1 MLFDVFFDAGVS
13 VGTCGAQ
20 RDWASNT
27 VLNMPRHLMVRV
39 FLIVCPRVPTNDGV
53 GLDQADQ
60 KDEPADHLVQGHIAH
75 AVVVVVQIE
84 VVLAAQD
91 ARDLGIVALVAKH
104 VVADRPLRAKPR
116 SIAHI
121 IIGRADE
128 IARVAF
134 LNPLDHR
141 SRRHQ
146 RNIVRMSLECEKH
159 FSFVRLFRCRP
170 LDENL
175 ASAGRP
181 LLLSA
186 RQAHR
191 HGAGCHAAEEIA
203 TQHAVDYTLLKHFR
217 TYVGVGLKIIQALR
231 KARPRRVGESVSS
244 SASSEPPCIEL
255 VSESL
260 SCGNKVAWRGGSD
273 GNRSIPYW

>member
-91 ARDLGIVALVAKH
+91 ARDLGIVALVA
-104 VVADRPLRAKPR
+104 
-116 SIAHI
+116 
-121 IIGRADE
+121 GRG
-128 IARVAF
+128 I
-134 LNPLDHR
+134 
-141 SRRHQ
+141 
-146 RNIVRMSLECEKH
+146 
-159 FSFVRLFRCRP
+159 
-170 LDENL
+170 
-175 ASAGRP
+175 
-181 LLLSA
+181 
-186 RQAHR
+186 
-191 HGAGCHAAEEIA
+191 
-203 TQHAVDYTLLKHFR
+203 
-217 TYVGVGLKIIQALR
+217 
-231 KARPRRVGESVSS
+231 
-244 SASSEPPCIEL
+244 
-255 VSESL
+255 
-260 SCGNKVAWRGGSD
+260 
-273 GNRSIPYW
+273 